1 MRSWMRSLSKRRVS
15 WGVVWMKVLFINDF
29 HQYSGAEKVVNSLVY
44 WLKKLGHETLLI
56 THEEIHNLDKI
67 IIKFK
72 PDLINQHNFSL
83 FGPVALKYSEKIPFV
98 QTIHDYW
105 IVCKT
110 RHHYLYREDRICPYY
125 NFDNC
130 DNCPNILGSLPMP
143 QQSKKLF
150 ADIQLTTVSNYVKN
164 VLVKFG
170 FNPDN
175 IHVIHNGI
183 EIKDLEPK
191 DMNFVFCTAK
201 NPAQIKGARFFAE
214 VASRLP
220 YKFMLSGTTSYSGVT
235 NLGFLPEDKLFNMYK
250 NCSIFVFPS
259 VWEEPCLPDDTII
272 YVDKFNTVGL
282 TNNIVETDV
291 IAINKRW
298 YDDLMIQIVL
308 EDDTVLKLTKNHPVL
323 TEFGFLPAKLLQKG
337 FKVATPKYNYG
348 LSQMDERR
356 IEDFAKELFKCK
368 KRRFIVTASKSNL
381 GRDSEERIS
390 IENWKNQVY
399 AVLCINKFKRGN
411 NCLFGWYN
419 RWRWNNWN
427 YENSQKGQKK
437 KNAIYTIY
445 LHNQYKRKFDG
456 FSFKNYQGKNS
467 FASHTVAEKT
477 LLSIFNTWLS
487 SMRTSKENDK
497 IFSYQK
503 KAGEVIGAIS
513 QFKEKKQVFHRG
525 RRVDFS
531 KIKGIKF
538 KKIKKIEVFRTSEWV
553 FNLQTKSQNYVANDI
568 IVHNCGLT
576 HLEAMQFGKPVV
588 AFDAGGVK
596 EYVKNC
602 IVPLRDIDAMAA
614 KVKEL
619 MEDENLRKKLGE
631 ENREN
636 VLNNFT
642 AEIMAKKYLK
652 LFEKLI

>member
-1 MRSWMRSLSKRRVS
+1 MRSRMRSLSKRRVS
-15 WGVVWMKVLFINDF
+15 WGDVWMKILFINDF

-44 WLKKLGHETLLI
+44 WLKKFGHETLLV

-83 FGPVALKYSEKIPFV
+83 FGSVALKYSEKIPFV

-125 NFDNC
+125 NFANC

-150 ADIQLTTVSNYVKN
+150 ADIQLTTVSNYVKD

-183 EIKDLEPK
+183 ETKDLEPK

-250 NCSIFVFPS
+250 NCSIYVFPS
-259 VWEEPCLPDDTII
+259 VWEEP
-272 YVDKFNTVGL
+272 
-282 TNNIVETDV
+282 
-291 IAINKRW
+291 A
-298 YDDLMIQIVL
+298 
-308 EDDTVLKLTKNHPVL
+308 
-323 TEFGFLPAKLLQKG
+323 
-337 FKVATPKYNYG
+337 
-348 LSQMDERR
+348 
-356 IEDFAKELFKCK
+356 
-368 KRRFIVTASKSNL
+368 
-381 GRDSEERIS
+381 
-390 IENWKNQVY
+390 
-399 AVLCINKFKRGN
+399 
-411 NCLFGWYN
+411 
-419 RWRWNNWN
+419 
-427 YENSQKGQKK
+427 
-437 KNAIYTIY
+437 
-445 LHNQYKRKFDG
+445 
-456 FSFKNYQGKNS
+456 
-467 FASHTVAEKT
+467 
-477 LLSIFNTWLS
+477 
-487 SMRTSKENDK
+487 
-497 IFSYQK
+497 
-503 KAGEVIGAIS
+503 
-513 QFKEKKQVFHRG
+513 
-525 RRVDFS
+525 
-531 KIKGIKF
+531 
-538 KKIKKIEVFRTSEWV
+538 
-553 FNLQTKSQNYVANDI
+553 
-568 IVHNCGLT
+568 GLT

-602 IVPLRDIDAMAA
+602 IIPLRDIDAMAT